1 MSKFASKDLFIFKE
15 QLRYMQKLTKREAER
30 LRKLIRAKKLGKRDV
45 EEIGGLLNK
54 FCLILVEAKE
64 LSEKIKKLD
73 EKIDKAIKTRITS

>member
-1 MSKFASKDLFIFKE
+1 
-15 QLRYMQKLTKREAER
+15 MQKLTKREAER